1 MNAKSKKSAPPWVD
15 PEDAPEVTLQWVAE
29 ADLYAGEKLV
39 RRGRPLGS
47 IKAAPKVSTTIR
59 FDPDVLAALKTS
71 GKGWQTRVNAAMREW
86 LKTHSST

>member
-15 PEDAPEVTLQWVAE
+15 PDDAPEVTLQWVAE

-59 FDPDVLAALKTS
+59 FDPDVLAALKIS

-86 LKTHSST
+86 LKTHPST